1 MPLLFP
7 QVVRKLANEAYN
19 LGMCTH
25 TVLLCG
31 GSLLLSGV
39 ASSLKQCP
47 DLRVMQTATWE
58 EVRRLPAEYV
68 PDAVIFDLSDAS
80 ESHILPLWFKN
91 PALVMLGLDPECNQ
105 AVLLTGQETCSL
117 TVSHIK
123 EMIGVAN

>member
-1 MPLLFP
+1 M
-7 QVVRKLANEAYN
+7 
-19 LGMCTH
+19 
-25 TVLLCG
+25 
-31 GSLLLSGV
+31 LLSGV
-39 ASSLKQCP
+39 ASSLRQCP
-47 DLRVMQTATWE
+47 DLRVMHAATWE

-68 PDAVIFDLSDAS
+68 PDAVIFDLSDAN

-105 AVLLTGQETCSL
+105 AVLLTGQETRSL

>member
-1 MPLLFP
+1 MTS
-7 QVVRKLANEAYN
+7 R
-19 LGMCTH
+19 

-39 ASSLKQCP
+39 ASSLRQCP
-47 DLRVMQTATWE
+47 DLRVTHAVTWE
-58 EVRRLPAEYV
+58 EVRPLLAESI
-68 PDAVIFDLSDAS
+68 PDAVIFDLTDAR

-105 AVLLTGQETCSL
+105 AVLLTGQEACSL

-123 EMIGVAN
+123 EMISVAS

>member
-1 MPLLFP
+1 MSS
-7 QVVRKLANEAYN
+7 R
-19 LGMCTH
+19 

-47 DLRVMQTATWE
+47 DLRVMHAATWE

-68 PDAVIFDLSDAS
+68 PDAVIFVLSEAY
-80 ESHILPLWFKN
+80 ESQILPMWSKN

-105 AVLLTGQETCSL
+105 AVLLTGQEARSL
-117 TVSHIK
+117 SVSHIK

>member
-1 MPLLFP
+1 MTS
-7 QVVRKLANEAYN
+7 R
-19 LGMCTH
+19 

-39 ASSLKQCP
+39 ASGLRQCP
-47 DLRVMQTATWE
+47 DLHVMHAATWE
-58 EVRRLPAEYV
+58 EVRRLPADYV

-80 ESHILPLWFKN
+80 ENHILPMWFKN

-105 AVLLTGQETCSL
+105 AVLLTGQETNSL

-123 EMIGVAN
+123 EMIDVAH

>member
-1 MPLLFP
+1 MTS
-7 QVVRKLANEAYN
+7 R
-19 LGMCTH
+19 

-39 ASSLKQCP
+39 ASSLKQCS
-47 DLRVMQTATWE
+47 DLHVAHAATWD
-58 EVRRLPAEYV
+58 EVRPLLAESV
-68 PDAVIFDLSDAS
+68 PDAVIFDLSDAR

-123 EMIGVAN
+123 EMIGAAN